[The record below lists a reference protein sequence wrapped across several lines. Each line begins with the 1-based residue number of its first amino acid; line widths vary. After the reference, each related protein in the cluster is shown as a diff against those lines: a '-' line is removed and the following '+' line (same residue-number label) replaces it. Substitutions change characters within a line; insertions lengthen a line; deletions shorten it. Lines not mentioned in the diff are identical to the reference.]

1 MDFSQNVEYDNDKTQ
16 QDTNSNVIRHCLL
29 EGRAYLYNNCKID
42 TFSYHVNFHSFKEMY
57 R

>member
-16 QDTNSNVIRHCLL
+16 QDTNANVIRHCLL